1 MNFISYGTMIL
12 VLLTTV
18 SSVAG
23 DGLTITTLNESDG
36 SQWSIIRK
44 NDKYQLHYID
54 INSDVC
60 RNSSLIDPDINE
72 NNIFLSHSSNE
83 SVSLVIAYPRDTWI
97 YEFSG
102 GTTPSLRSACRETKI
117 TSPDDMQNIEVM
129 TLCDKSIAKSV
140 YPLTEVK
147 GDALL
152 HADNL
157 QLKEPVKSL
166 ISSDKA
172 FLLNDSGTNKPRRPY
187 LIKGD
192 EVLIEAYSHPLVKV
206 SYQSK
211 GKRAVAWLNVI
222 DIL

>member
-12 VLLTTV
+12 VLFTTV
-18 SSVAG
+18 SSFAG
-23 DGLTITTLNESDG
+23 DGSTITTLNESDG

-44 NDKYQLHYID
+44 NDKYQLHYTD
-54 INSDVC
+54 INSDAY

-72 NNIFLSHSSNE
+72 NNIFLSLSTNK

-102 GTTPSLRSACRETKI
+102 GATPSLRSACRETKI
-117 TSPDDMQNIEVM
+117 TSPDDMQSIEVM
-129 TLCDKSIAKSV
+129 TLCDKSIAKGV